1 MPEQLITIA
10 ENIRAQI
17 LALAPDSARAVVEG
31 LPPEGVL
38 GAVAAVGL
46 LLLWIIFALLGA
58 VFGGGK
64 KRRAEADAED
74 DYVPQRTPER
84 VAERTPERSTDRGS
98 PQADPPRDTF
108 RDAPRAAQGQTAASA
123 STGDTR
129 ARFEDAIVRGDKLA
143 QANDHASAVNT
154 FKQALDFARQIAF
167 AQPDST
173 EAQRLVAKALHKVGD
188 ASARAGDGQ
197 VARQHHEQAL
207 VLLRRIY
214 NNNTRDAAVAR
225 ELAVTLERLGA
236 AAAASGDRHN
246 ARQAFEEEL
255 RIAGA
260 MAVQETSD
268 LSWVRFKAV
277 VHIMLGNLNDPDSR
291 AHYEQARQLFETLE
305 RSGSIQS
312 QDAQTLQQLRGV
324 LGAA

>member
-1 MPEQLITIA
+1 MPEQLIAIA

-17 LALAPDSARAVVEG
+17 LALAPDGARAIVEG

-38 GAVAAVGL
+38 GAVAVVGL

-64 KRRAEADAED
+64 KRRDEAEAEADFI
-74 DYVPQRTPER
+74 RER
-84 VAERTPERSTDRGS
+84 NLDRARDRGS
-98 PQADPPRDTF
+98 ERIPERPLDITPPRPDPPR
-108 RDAPRAAQGQTAASA
+108 APQQATPAGG
-123 STGDTR
+123 GDVR
-129 ARFEDAIVRGDKLA
+129 ARFEDAIARGDKLS
-143 QANDHASAVNT
+143 QANDHVAAAST

-173 EAQRLVAKALHKVGD
+173 DAQRLVAKALHKVGD

-214 NNNTRDAAVAR
+214 NSNTRDPGVSR

-236 AAAASGDRHN
+236 AASAHGDRAS

-305 RSGSIQS
+305 RSGSIQG